1 MIHVGKKGAVTLTSP
16 MRVGD
21 TLLKPG
27 NYVFQHKVEGEDHA
41 LIFQKAGNEVA
52 RVKCRLEPLGKK
64 ARTTALYTHVGD
76 GGETILD
83 AVEVGG
89 ENVKHVI

>member
-1 MIHVGKKGAVTLTSP
+1 MTLTSP

-27 NYVFQHKVEGEDHA
+27 NYVFQHKVEGEDHV

-64 ARTTALYTHVGD
+64 AQRTALYTHVGD
-76 GGETILD
+76 GGEAILD
-83 AVEVGG
+83 AV
-89 ENVKHVI
+89 